1 MTSTAIILMPQH
13 LSLFCATAL
22 PPRTFH
28 HATVTFILEAGE
40 NFLVNSASG
49 GLGVYTHKHSAP
61 AVESSV
67 HAAEGRKMFIP
78 SIASTLTD
86 AHIELL

>member
-1 MTSTAIILMPQH
+1 MPLH
-13 LSLFCATAL
+13 LSLFCAAAVQ
-22 PPRTFH
+22 PRTFH
-28 HATVTFILEAGE
+28 HATVTFILEAGG

-49 GLGVYTHKHSAP
+49 GLGVYTHKHPAP
-61 AVESSV
+61 AVDPRED
-67 HAAEGRKMFIP
+67 AAEGRKMFIP

>member
-1 MTSTAIILMPQH
+1 MLLH
-13 LSLFCATAL
+13 LSSFCAAAL

-28 HATVTFILEAGE
+28 HATVTFILEAGG
-40 NFLVNSASG
+40 NFLVKAASG
-49 GLGVYTHKHSAP
+49 GLGVYLHKHQAP
-61 AVESSV
+61 AVESRED
-67 HAAEGRKMFIP
+67 AAEGRKMFIP